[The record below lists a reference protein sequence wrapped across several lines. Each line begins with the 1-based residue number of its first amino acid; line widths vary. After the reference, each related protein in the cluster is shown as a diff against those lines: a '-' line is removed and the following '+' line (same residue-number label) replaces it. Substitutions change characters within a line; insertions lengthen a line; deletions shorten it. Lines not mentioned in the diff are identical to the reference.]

1 MHRCLEL
8 ARYGAG
14 NVAPN
19 PMVGAVL
26 VHGDRIIGEGW
37 HRQYGGPH
45 AEVHCIQDAI
55 SRGGEALLPESTI
68 YVSLEPCAHSGKTPP
83 CADLI
88 IRYKIPRVVMA
99 CRDPFEAVN
108 GRGMEKLREAG
119 VEVISGVLEKE
130 AIELN
135 KRFFTF
141 HILKRP
147 YVILKWARTAD
158 GFIGQPGK
166 RLLIS
171 NGYSNRLVH
180 RWRSEEAAIL
190 VGTETALQDDPQ
202 LNNRLWPG
210 PSPLRMV
217 LDMNLR
223 LPASLR
229 LFSDGKK
236 TMVINAVKNG
246 EEGPVHYLQISKD
259 RPLVEEVLGTLHR
272 LQVLSVLV
280 EGGGTMI
287 NSFINTGLWDEIRV
301 IQSPKKSGT
310 GIPAP
315 VADSFKPV
323 SEEAMADDLI
333 VYYRNPDS
341 RLLTHDSRLL

>member
-1 MHRCLEL
+1 MQRCLDL
-8 ARYGAG
+8 ARLGAG
-14 NVAPN
+14 KVAPN

-37 HRQYGGPH
+37 HQQYGGPH

-55 SRGGEALLPESTI
+55 SRGGETLLPESTI
-68 YVSLEPCAHSGKTPP
+68 YVSLEPCAHTGKTPP

-119 VEVISGVLEKE
+119 VEVICGVLEKE
-130 AIELN
+130 AVELN

-141 HILKRP
+141 HIRKRP

-158 GFIGQPGK
+158 GYIGQPGS

-171 NGYSNRLVH
+171 NACSNRLVH

-229 LFSDGKK
+229 MFSDGEK
-236 TMVINAVKNG
+236 TIVYNAIKTG
-246 EEGPVHYLQISKD
+246 EEGTVQYLQLSKD
-259 RPLVEEVLGTLHR
+259 KPLVEQVLGAMQQLR
-272 LQVLSVLV
+272 ILSVLV
-280 EGGGTMI
+280 EGGARLI
-287 NSFINTGLWDEIRV
+287 QSFIQAGLWDEIRV
-301 IQSPKKSGT
+301 IQSQKKSGT

-315 VADSFKPV
+315 LFEKISPLSTEV
-323 SEEAMADDLI
+323 MADDEI
-333 VYYRNPDS
+333 FYYRNPDS
-341 RLLTHDSRLL
+341 RL